1 MHEAV
6 LQSSWSPL
14 HLYIMDMFRCYFLSL
29 PVLMSV
35 MDGKVSWQ
43 NVTFLTSW
51 PILLQAT
58 DQIVYPVS
66 GERDLK
72 A

>member
-1 MHEAV
+1 MHEACAAVV
-6 LQSSWSPL
+6 LFTSTLWTCSAVIP
-14 HLYIMDMFRCYFLSL
+14 CLS

-51 PILLQAT
+51 PILLQAM
-58 DQIVYPVS
+58 DLIVYPVS
-66 GERDLK
+66 GERDLT